1 MRTSKLAIAVSLAIA
16 AVVVITALYY
26 SREAISKRVFLRSG
40 KQLEEKLGPD
50 LQKKYGKDLEY
61 TLRTFWK
68 FYERGLLSRNDL
80 ADVSDK
86 MKALRK
92 RPAIEDREIFDFI
105 GYVSRLYT
113 DAMNR
118 GQSDMFPD

>member
-1 MRTSKLAIAVSLAIA
+1 MI
-16 AVVVITALYY
+16 VITALYY
-26 SREAISKRVFLRSG
+26 SREAISKRVFLRSAG
-40 KQLEEKLGPD
+40 QIEEKLGPD
-50 LQKKYGKDLEY
+50 LQKKYGKDLDY

-68 FYERGLLSRNDL
+68 FYERGLLSRNDV
-80 ADVSDK
+80 ADVADK

-92 RPAIEDREIFDFI
+92 RPTIEDREVFDFI

-118 GQSDMFPD
+118 GQSEMFPE

>member
-1 MRTSKLAIAVSLAIA
+1 MRTSKLAVAVSLAIA

-26 SREAISKRVFLRSG
+26 SREAISKRVFLRAG
-40 KQLEEKLGPD
+40 AQLGEKLGPD

-118 GQSDMFPD
+118 NQSDLFPD

>member
-1 MRTSKLAIAVSLAIA
+1 MRTSKLAVAVSLAIA

-26 SREAISKRVFLRSG
+26 SREAISKRVFLRSAAR
-40 KQLEEKLGPD
+40 LEEKLGPD
-50 LQKKYGKDLEY
+50 LRQKYGKDLEY

-68 FYERGLLSRNDL
+68 FYERGLLSRNDV

-113 DAMNR
+113 EAMNR
-118 GQSDMFPD
+118 SQSDMFPD

>member
-1 MRTSKLAIAVSLAIA
+1 MRMSRIAVAASVAIA
-16 AVVVITALYY
+16 AVVVIAALYL

-40 KQLEEKLGPD
+40 HQIEQKLGPD

-86 MKALRK
+86 MKALRR
-92 RPAIEDREIFDFI
+92 RPAITDREIFDFI

-118 GQSDMFPD
+118 GQSDMLPD